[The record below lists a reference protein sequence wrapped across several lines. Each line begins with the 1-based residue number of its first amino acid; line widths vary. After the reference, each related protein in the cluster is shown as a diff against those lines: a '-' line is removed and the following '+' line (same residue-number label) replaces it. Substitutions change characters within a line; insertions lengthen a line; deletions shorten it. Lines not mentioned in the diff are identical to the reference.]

1 MKKGRAGRITRPA
14 KMTTCWFRGFPGDKY
29 ALGYFGYAYYAENKD
44 RLKAVKIDGGDGP
57 VEPTEQTINDGTYS
71 PLSRPVFIYVS
82 SKAMERPEVK
92 EFVKFYIEV
101 AKDLAKEVGYIPLP
115 DADYE
120 ESMKRLEG
128 K

>member
-1 MKKGRAGRITRPA
+1 M
-14 KMTTCWFRGFPGDKY
+14 
-29 ALGYFGYAYYAENKD
+29 
-44 RLKAVKIDGGDGP
+44 KIDGGDGP